1 MTYLPKIVH
10 LISDLSVGGVT
21 NNLKLFDEDILQSK
35 FASTIVPITT
45 QWTIAPQY
53 DADIII
59 THFSP
64 SWANL
69 PFLFSLRKRNIGAKI
84 IHVEHSYSPEW
95 EKYSVPEPHRFRAML
110 KFSYALFDRVVCVSK
125 TQSKWIETIKAAHP
139 SKLQVI
145 NPWSN
150 IEPLLSIAAPKL
162 EDDRPLVIGSFG
174 RLVKEKGFED
184 LIHSFLKI
192 ADGDDMTL
200 LIGGYGPAEA
210 HLKKIA
216 ADDPRIKFYGMV
228 HNPAE
233 FMMHCDI
240 FAVPSYFET
249 FGLVA
254 TEAKAAARPVL
265 VSPVGALVEQIGNSG
280 LVIDFTKHSQAGRSL
295 ASLKSWPLQMMSD
308 EGRQSCI
315 SMTARKAAQWEQF
328 LNAQIMDDFI
338 ASKAA

>member
-1 MTYLPKIVH
+1 MIALPRIVH
-10 LISDLSVGGVT
+10 LLSDLSVGGVT
-21 NNLKLFDEDILQSK
+21 NNLKIFDDDILQSK
-35 FASTIVPITT
+35 FASSTVPIKT
-45 QWTIAPQY
+45 QWKIAPKY

-69 PFLFSLRKRNIGAKI
+69 PFLFSLRKRNAQAKI

-110 KFSYALFDRVVCVSK
+110 KFSYALFDRVICVSR
-125 TQSKWIETIKAAHP
+125 TQSKWIESIKASCR
-139 SKLQVI
+139 SKLKII

-150 IEPLLSIAAPKL
+150 IESLMSIPDPKL
-162 EDDRPLVIGSFG
+162 EEDRPLVIGSFG

-184 LIHSFLKI
+184 LIYSFLKMPE
-192 ADGDDMTL
+192 GDDINL
-200 LIGGYGPAEA
+200 LIGGYGPSEE

-216 ADDPRIKFYGMV
+216 GDDPRIKFYGMV

-240 FAVPSYFET
+240 IAVPSYFET

-254 TEAKAAARPVL
+254 TEAKAAGRPVL
-265 VSPVGALVEQIGNSG
+265 VSPVGALVEQIGNAG
-280 LVIDFTKHSQAGRSL
+280 LVIDFTNHVQAGRSL
-295 ASLKSWPLQMMSD
+295 SSLKSWPLQRMSL
-308 EGRQSCI
+308 EARESCANMNMIKSRQWS
-315 SMTARKAAQWEQF
+315 QF
-328 LNAQIMDDFI
+328 LHEVLMEDII
-338 ASKAA
+338 SSKAA